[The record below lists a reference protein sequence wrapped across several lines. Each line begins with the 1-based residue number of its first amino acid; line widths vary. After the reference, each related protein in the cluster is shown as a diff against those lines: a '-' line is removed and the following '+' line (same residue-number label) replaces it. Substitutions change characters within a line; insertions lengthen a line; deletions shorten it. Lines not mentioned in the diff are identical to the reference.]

1 MTQFNQIELIYNQLT
16 NLLNEISSLIKDEE
30 YSIASSKI
38 GHKDKL
44 VKQLAAAKNTVNFTA
59 QEEIKMQTM
68 ETTIK
73 EKNDTMLAD
82 LQKLKTELASEV
94 KENKNKIKL
103 SSAYDQQPMKRQGD
117 LIDISE

>member
-1 MTQFNQIELIYNQLT
+1 MTQFSQIELIYNQLI
-16 NLLNEISSLIKDEE
+16 NLLTEVSSLIKDEE

-38 GHKDKL
+38 AKKDKL
-44 VKQLAAAKNTVNFTA
+44 VKQLSIAKKTA
-59 QEEIKMQTM
+59 NLSSEEETKMQQM

-82 LQKLKTELASEV
+82 LQKLRTELAGEV
-94 KENKNKIKL
+94 KETKSKIKL
-103 SSAYDQQPMKRQGD
+103 NSAYDQTTKRQGD

>member
-1 MTQFNQIELIYNQLT
+1 MTQFNQIELIYNQLI

-44 VKQLAAAKNTVNFTA
+44 VKQLAAAKNTVDFTA
-59 QEEIKMQTM
+59 QEELKMQTM

-103 SSAYDQQPMKRQGD
+103 NSAYEQTTKRQGD